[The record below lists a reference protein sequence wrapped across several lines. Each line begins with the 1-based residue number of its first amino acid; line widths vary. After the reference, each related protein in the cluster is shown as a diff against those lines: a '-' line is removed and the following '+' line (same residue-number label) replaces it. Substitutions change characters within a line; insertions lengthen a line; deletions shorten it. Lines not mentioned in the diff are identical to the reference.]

1 MTIEP
6 DRVVLV
12 LSGGGMKAMAQV
24 GVLRAM
30 DEAGLA
36 PAEVIGTSAGAL
48 VGAMVASGLSYEEI
62 VPRVFSVGRHELAVL
77 ARWSVLARG
86 LAAPSVLRPEP
97 VRSLLRR
104 LLPAHGFES
113 LRLPLRIVAVDAEAG
128 VPVVFGAGGRTDCT
142 VVEAVMASM
151 ALPLYLPPVVIAG
164 RRFVDGGL
172 LEVLPLDVAAQVTA
186 DLVVAVDVGP
196 VAVAPPVGTPLGPA
210 LLAAHDRAMAI
221 VMASQ
226 RARAVAD
233 WRSAGRRAPLV
244 LVEPDVD
251 PHATFAFDRT
261 AEFIEAGY
269 RAGYAA
275 LAGRAGGGDRRGAA
289 GGPGP
294 AGPGAVRHAGTL

>member
-12 LSGGGMKAMAQV
+12 LSGGGMKSMAEV

-36 PAEVIGTSAGAL
+36 PSEIVGSSAGAL
-48 VGAMVASGLSYEEI
+48 VGAMVAAGLTYEEI

-104 LLPAHGFES
+104 LLPVHAFAS
-113 LRLPLRIVAVDAEAG
+113 LRLPLRIVAVDAELG
-128 VPVVFGAGGRTDCT
+128 EPVVFGAGGRTDCT

-151 ALPLYLPPVVIAG
+151 ALPLYLPPVVIGG

-172 LEVLPLDVAAQVTA
+172 LQVLPLETAAQIAA

-196 VAVAPPVGTPLGPA
+196 VAAAPPAGTPLGPA

-221 VMASQ
+221 VMAGQ
-226 RARAVAD
+226 RARAVAQ
-233 WRSAGRRAPLV
+233 WRSAAGRPPLV
-244 LVEPDVD
+244 VVEPDVD
-251 PHATFAFDRT
+251 PYATFAFDRT

-269 RAGYAA
+269 RAGHAA
-275 LAGRAGGGDRRGAA
+275 LAGRSLAGGRSGSVGE
-289 GGPGP
+289 
-294 AGPGAVRHAGTL
+294 PGARNSSGVRRAGTR

>member
-1 MTIEP
+1 MTFAPE
-6 DRVVLV
+6 RVVLV

-30 DEAGLA
+30 DEAGLT
-36 PAEVIGTSAGAL
+36 PTEIVGTSAGAL
-48 VGAMVASGLSYEEI
+48 VGALAASGLSYEEI
-62 VPRVFSVGRHELAVL
+62 VPRVFSVGRRELAAL

-86 LAAPSVLRPEP
+86 LSAPSVLRPQP
-97 VRSLLRR
+97 VEALLHR
-104 LLPAHGFES
+104 LLPANSFAA
-113 LRLPLRIVAVDAEAG
+113 LRLPLRIAAVDADSGEL
-128 VPVVFGAGGRTDCT
+128 VVFGAGGRTDCT

-151 ALPLYLPPVVIAG
+151 ALPLYLPPVWIGG

-172 LEVLPLDVAAQVTA
+172 LEVLPLDLAARTAA

-196 VAVAPPVGTPLGPA
+196 VAVAPPPGTPLGPA

-226 RARAVAD
+226 RARAVAT
-233 WRSAGRRAPLV
+233 WRSAERRPPLV

-251 PHATFAFDRT
+251 PHGTFAFERT

-269 RAGYAA
+269 RAGHAA
-275 LAGRAGGGDRRGAA
+275 LAGRGRADRR
-289 GGPGP
+289 
-294 AGPGAVRHAGTL
+294 PGAWGEPAARGSSAGTR

>member
-1 MTIEP
+1 VTFAPE
-6 DRVVLV
+6 RVVLV

-30 DEAGLA
+30 DEAGLK
-36 PAEVIGTSAGAL
+36 PTEIVGTSAGAL
-48 VGAMVASGLSYEEI
+48 VGALVASGLPYEEI
-62 VPRVFSVGRHELAVL
+62 VPRVFSVGRRELAAL

-86 LAAPSVLRPEP
+86 LSAPSVLRPQP
-97 VRSLLRR
+97 VESLLRR
-104 LLPAHGFES
+104 LIPVSSFAA
-113 LRLPLRIVAVDAEAG
+113 LRLPLRIAAVDADAG
-128 VPVVFGAGGRTDCT
+128 ELVVFGAGGRTDCT

-151 ALPLYLPPVVIAG
+151 ALPLYLPPVRIGG

-172 LEVLPLDVAAQVTA
+172 LEVLPLDVAAQAAA

-196 VAVAPPVGTPLGPA
+196 VAAAPPPGTLLGPA

-226 RARAVAD
+226 RARAVAA
-233 WRSAGRRAPLV
+233 WRSAERRPPLV

-251 PHATFAFDRT
+251 PYGTFAFGRT

-269 RAGYAA
+269 RAGHAA
-275 LAGRAGGGDRRGAA
+275 LAGRGRADRR
-289 GGPGP
+289 
-294 AGPGAVRHAGTL
+294 PGAWGEPAARGSSAGTR